1 MSGEEMKKE
10 GMKIEMKK
18 RVSSMLKENWRRRRR
33 SANLRTGGDKS
44 PTKGEKKARKKK
56 LGDTFAIYV
65 ALLEK
70 MKKCEAVF
78 RENAEEFERLKV
90 LGGVCKSDGNALY
103 DSGLSKMMHGC
114 CAWAMLA
121 GTSNFG
127 KEIPRGYSPRTHGR
141 PMCQR
146 CAAALDMSRTDGDP
160 AAQKMVNDKVS
171 VLCSVAGQDTV
182 LESQVV
188 RHVLG
193 CNAEEIAAIMRANPS
208 NGFAL

>member
-1 MSGEEMKKE
+1 MSGEEE
-10 GMKIEMKK
+10 EMKK
-18 RVSSMLKENWRRRRR
+18 RVSSLLAKNWRR
-33 SANLRTGGDKS
+33 GGS
-44 PTKGEKKARKKK
+44 GNVRVGVGVGGLLTKADEKKRKGRLRRA
-56 LGDTFAIYV
+56 LGDYV
-65 ALLEK
+65 VALEK
-70 MKKCEAVF
+70 MKECEAVF
-78 RENAEEFERLKV
+78 REGPNAVEFERLNV
-90 LGGVCKSDGNALY
+90 LGGVGKSDGNALY

-114 CAWAMLA
+114 CVAAMLS

-141 PMCQR
+141 PMCER

-182 LESQVV
+182 LERRVV